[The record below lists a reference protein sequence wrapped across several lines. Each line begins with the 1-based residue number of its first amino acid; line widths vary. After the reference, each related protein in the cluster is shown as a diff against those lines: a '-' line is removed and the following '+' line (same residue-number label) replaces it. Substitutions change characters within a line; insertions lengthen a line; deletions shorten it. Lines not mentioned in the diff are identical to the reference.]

1 MENINI
7 NELFENALKD
17 PSLLSTLDLDKIL
30 ESIEND
36 NNDYLQHKSM
46 KTITNDIYNTINELT
61 LLPSTKFDYCKK
73 LVGYRIVEDIHELHK
88 GKHIRWISN
97 TKLNLTTGGIVVDI
111 KFLDNGT
118 QVLCKNNMNRFIQ
131 IKMDDCILFQKM
143 SLEEQFITMAYD
155 YLDK

>member
-1 MENINI
+1 MENINV

-17 PSLLSTLDLDKIL
+17 PSLLSTVDLDKIL

-36 NNDYLQHKSM
+36 NNDYLQNKSM
-46 KTITNDIYNTINELT
+46 KIITNEIYNSVNNLT
-61 LLPSTKFDYCKK
+61 LSPILKFDYCKK

-88 GKHIRWISN
+88 GKHIRWIST

-143 SLEEQFITMAYD
+143 SLEEQFITMAYE